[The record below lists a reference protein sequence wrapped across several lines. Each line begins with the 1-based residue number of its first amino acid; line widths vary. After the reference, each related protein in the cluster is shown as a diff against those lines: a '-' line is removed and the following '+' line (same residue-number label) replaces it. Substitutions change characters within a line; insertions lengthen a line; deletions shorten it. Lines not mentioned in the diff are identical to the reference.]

1 MDASG
6 IGLPRGFRFAATG
19 VLLAVGIL
27 AGCAKPRQTGA
38 DKSPPP
44 ASRAMLTFAEV
55 AATPAPAAEHREAYG
70 SGPLQFGELRLP
82 PGVAHR
88 LPLVVFI
95 HGGCWRAA
103 YDLGHVAAAADA
115 LAKAGYAVW
124 VPEYRR
130 VGDDGGG
137 FPGTFDDIA
146 TAIDHVRALAAKYP
160 ALDTTRVIVAGHS
173 AGAQLALWVA
183 SRRANDAPSGLAASR
198 TPLRVAG
205 VVSLAGITDLASY
218 GAAPGSC
225 NSSVFPLLGGA
236 PAQVA
241 ERYAAVSPI
250 ERLPIGA
257 PVAIVHGA
265 EDPIVPIA
273 QSRDFAAR
281 SKKAGAS
288 VTVTEVPGAGHFDL
302 VAPQSAAWPS
312 VIAAIRALT
321 PPFQ

>member
-1 MDASG
+1 
-6 IGLPRGFRFAATG
+6 
-19 VLLAVGIL
+19 
-27 AGCAKPRQTGA
+27 
-38 DKSPPP
+38 
-44 ASRAMLTFAEV
+44 MLTFAEV
-55 AATPAPAAEHREAYG
+55 TATPARAADHREAYG

-82 PGVAHR
+82 PGVAR
-88 LPLVVFI
+88 QVPVVVFI

-103 YDLGHVAAAADA
+103 YDLTHVAAAADA
-115 LAKAGYAVW
+115 LTKVGYAVW

-146 TAIDHVRALAAKYP
+146 AAVDHVRALAVKYP
-160 ALDTTRVIVAGHS
+160 ALDTTRVVIAGHS
-173 AGAQLALWVA
+173 AGGQLALWAA
-183 SRRANDAPSGLAASR
+183 SRRANDAASGLAVSR
-198 TPLRVAG
+198 TPLRIAG

-225 NSSVFPLLGGA
+225 NSAVPPLLSGG
-236 PAQVA
+236 PAQVP

-265 EDPIVPIA
+265 EDPIVPVA

-281 SKKAGAS
+281 SRKAGAA

-302 VAPQSAAWPS
+302 VAPQSSAWPS
-312 VIAAIRALT
+312 VVAAFRALT
-321 PPFQ
+321 PPLH